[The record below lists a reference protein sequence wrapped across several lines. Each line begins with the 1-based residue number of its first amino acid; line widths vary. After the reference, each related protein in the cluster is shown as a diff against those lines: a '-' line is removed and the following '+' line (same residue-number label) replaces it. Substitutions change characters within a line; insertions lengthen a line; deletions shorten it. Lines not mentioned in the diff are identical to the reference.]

1 MAIFLSNLAAR
12 IPPSL
17 FRGLVPVML
26 VNFLLHIG
34 GILSFLLWKLV
45 TDTLFFFIGC

>member
-34 GILSFLLWKLV
+34 GILSFLFGNLFIYLF
-45 TDTLFFFIGC
+45 FFFIGC